1 MLLSLTIKNYAL
13 INELHIQFDQGFNVI
28 TGETGAGKSIILG
41 ALGLILGQRADTSV
55 LNNPEKKCVIE
66 GRFECKKSNDLE
78 QFFVHNDLDWEIP
91 LVLRREIAPG
101 GKTRAFVNDTPVQ
114 LSLLRDV
121 ALQLIDIHSQH
132 ANLELG
138 KRSFQLKVI
147 DWFGGFGTMLDA
159 YGSDYMKLTAMQKE
173 YEELKAKEARE
184 KTDYDY
190 HIFQYKQLADAQL
203 REEEQQELEAEHQAL
218 IHSEEIKESLG
229 MVNALLD
236 DGEPSALTRIK
247 EASTILSRVKPF
259 FSEANQLKQRVESA
273 LYDLRDLADECNR
286 MAELSEHDPQ
296 RLEQVASRLDMLYT
310 LQQKHRVSDISGLI
324 AIRDRLEMKIQEVNS
339 YEGQIAEK
347 EKQIQETTKVVSQK
361 AEELHQ
367 ARCSVIVQLTEDI
380 LGYLKNLG
388 MPNATFIIDIQKKT
402 NLSPTGIDE
411 AVFLFSANKGFKAE
425 EISKVASG
433 GEMSRLMLAIKT
445 VVAQSKALPAIVFD
459 EIDTGISGEIAV
471 MMGSILLQMSRHMQV
486 INITHLPQI
495 AARGDAHFL
504 VFKTDNEFGTET
516 GMKRLGDEERITEIA
531 KMLGGNNPSGSATDH
546 AKVLLKS

>member
-1 MLLSLTIKNYAL
+1 
-13 INELHIQFDQGFNVI
+13 
-28 TGETGAGKSIILG
+28 
-41 ALGLILGQRADTSV
+41 
-55 LNNPEKKCVIE
+55 
-66 GRFECKKSNDLE
+66 
-78 QFFVHNDLDWEIP
+78 
-91 LVLRREIAPG
+91 
-101 GKTRAFVNDTPVQ
+101 
-114 LSLLRDV
+114 
-121 ALQLIDIHSQH
+121 
-132 ANLELG
+132 
-138 KRSFQLKVI
+138 
-147 DWFGGFGTMLDA
+147 
-159 YGSDYMKLTAMQKE
+159 MQKE

-190 HIFQYKQLADAQL
+190 HIFQYKLLADAQL